1 MQRANGRKY
10 RSVVC
15 RDAEVQ
21 EFGEVFAVLGMADP
35 SIGDPHW
42 DGCCG
47 VLRRGGGEHRG
58 ASTVGRGEERG
69 LKGGVRRN

>member
-1 MQRANGRKY
+1 MRTYLRYHEKTKLFALPA
-10 RSVVC
+10 
-15 RDAEVQ
+15 DAEVQ
-21 EFGEVFAVLGMADP
+21 EFGEVFAMADQR
-35 SIGDPHW
+35 IGDPRW

-58 ASTVGRGEERG
+58 ASIVGRGEERG